1 MAFENRAQAG
11 RELARQ
17 LTSYANRD
25 DVIVIGIPRG
35 GVPVAFEIAT
45 ALALPLDVFVL
56 RKLGVPGREE
66 LAFGAIANGNVRI
79 LNRDIIEGL
88 SLTGHDIER
97 VTQAEKRELVRRERL
112 YRGARAPL
120 DVRGRTVIL
129 VDDGIATGASVKA
142 AIRALR
148 QMNPAA
154 LVLAMPV
161 TPPSVCNRLR
171 PEVDELVCLETPEP
185 FYGVGQFYE
194 DFSQVSDDEVQRY
207 LSAASQEPKS
217 RNAAGNT
224 LDRYVQLAVL
234 LFFITLGV
242 PAQSMPRKLHDETL
256 AAWNEYVQLVCSRT
270 ENHAHQVPFLWI
282 TELPPRSAEVHAG
295 EIAVWNQRNDGSF
308 SVPHGLIHDWLGAVF
323 IPHSSISNV
332 LSVIRNYGRYAEIYN
347 PAVIQ
352 AQALPSYKLDDRFS
366 MIVLHKELF
375 VTAAVRGEYETRYV
389 QIDENHWYSISRSTR
404 LQAIQ
409 NVNTPE
415 MHVLPPD
422 EGPGYIWRLLSV
434 TKFEQSDDGVYV
446 EMEALALSRDVPLMW
461 RWLVDPIIAKLGKNS
476 VHTTLEQTRKAVLLG
491 HNQPHTISPKSSIT
505 D

>member
-88 SLTGHDIER
+88 SLTGLDIER

-161 TPPSVCNRLR
+161 APPSVCNRLR
-171 PEVDELVCLETPEP
+171 PEVDELVCLATRP
-185 FYGVGQFYE
+185 
-194 DFSQVSDDEVQRY
+194 
-207 LSAASQEPKS
+207 A
-217 RNAAGNT
+217 T

-422 EGPGYIWRLLSV
+422 EGPGYIWRLLS
-434 TKFEQSDDGVYV
+434 
-446 EMEALALSRDVPLMW
+446 
-461 RWLVDPIIAKLGKNS
+461 
-476 VHTTLEQTRKAVLLG
+476 
-491 HNQPHTISPKSSIT
+491 
-505 D
+505 